1 MSQFRFLI
9 LFFVLVS
16 CHQAPPSKMQTYQKA
31 KAQNSV
37 QRSIA
42 FVQAQQSLLHRSST
56 KDQLLVLQNP
66 AVRADAIQLLDNIY
80 KLQDS
85 LVPNHASNNSYPSS
99 TSHIPAESRFIAL
112 HQKVRDTESMQAII
126 NDLLNQNKIQ
136 VVQDAAET
144 SDFHK
149 GRTIE
154 LKLAQSELSSVT
166 ELLKAQAIEINK
178 EITWSSENE
187 EKFTKFKKAISF
199 DIKALQDFSHQLQS
213 TQAIE
218 SKIALQKAVFD
229 QQETLSIAAQQLE
242 NALNTTP
249 NTYLLLSFYQDL
261 HFAQPKPSPF
271 RANLASNLDIG
282 WSNFRQ
288 FLLDAALIWP
298 YVILAIIFLTTIL
311 LAISSS
317 RKKARDFQLQMLQKQ
332 SKSHQNSQH
341 GITKK

>member
-99 TSHIPAESRFIAL
+99 TSHIPAKSRFIAL

-126 NDLLNQNKIQ
+126 NDLLNQNKKI
-136 VVQDAAET
+136 DT
-144 SDFHK
+144 
-149 GRTIE
+149 
-154 LKLAQSELSSVT
+154 
-166 ELLKAQAIEINK
+166 
-178 EITWSSENE
+178 
-187 EKFTKFKKAISF
+187 
-199 DIKALQDFSHQLQS
+199 DIKGYKD
-213 TQAIE
+213 
-218 SKIALQKAVFD
+218 VFFGMTKVEFRTLAKCNKGSLYD
-229 QQETLSIAAQQLE
+229 QQEEGYVQDDSRKMGNDLVIYEGSYKYPV
-242 NALNTTP
+242 NALF
-249 NTYLLLSFYQDL
+249 SF
-261 HFAQPKPSPF
+261 
-271 RANLASNLDIG
+271 N
-282 WSNFRQ
+282 
-288 FLLDAALIWP
+288 
-298 YVILAIIFLTTIL
+298 
-311 LAISSS
+311 
-317 RKKARDFQLQMLQKQ
+317 
-332 SKSHQNSQH
+332 
-341 GITKK
+341 